1 MERAKKEVIIYTK
14 KDING
19 KEIPTHIYM
28 IDENLAKEYKSLVKK
43 KEEYK
48 NSWLI
53 KNKLPKDLFDQV
65 ESRSLIKDNLS
76 EQYDIEKNLQF
87 QIHKYDNAP
96 FLLKKALGTI
106 KII

>member
-1 MERAKKEVIIYTK
+1 MKSHSVPYIDIFTNVQNYFRPNSFGAKFSLKYKINKMRVLIN

-53 KNKLPKDLFDQV
+53 KNKLPKDLFV
-65 ESRSLIKDNLS
+65 VKLC
-76 EQYDIEKNLQF
+76 Y
-87 QIHKYDNAP
+87 
-96 FLLKKALGTI
+96 G
-106 KII
+106 